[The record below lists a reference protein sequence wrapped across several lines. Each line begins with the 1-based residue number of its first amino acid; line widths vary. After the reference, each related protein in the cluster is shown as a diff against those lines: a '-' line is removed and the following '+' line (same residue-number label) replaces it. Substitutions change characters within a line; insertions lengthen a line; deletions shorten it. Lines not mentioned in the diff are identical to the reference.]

1 MSHIATI
8 ETKVAGIPCLIG
20 VFSYRKVK
28 GSFTR
33 SAFSDMDYHGYVESE
48 WELLDR
54 KGYKATWLE
63 RKMNDQ
69 IRDNLEEKISD
80 FFKGE

>member
-20 VFSYRKVK
+20 VISYSKVR
-28 GSFTR
+28 GSYNEPSSTET
-33 SAFSDMDYHGYVESE
+33 D

-69 IRDNLEEKISD
+69 ISNKLEDQISD
-80 FFKGE
+80 FFEGE